1 MKVYVLSGIWDDYA
15 VIGISLNRQVVEE
28 QKEVIDERYKA
39 EGRFDPHLKV
49 EELEITDDYTTLC

>member
-28 QKEVIDERYKA
+28 QKEVINERYKA
-39 EGRFDPHLKV
+39 QGHFDPNLKV